1 MALQANSLLATKM
14 ILVLD
19 LDSEMRDLPK
29 EVMKEMKLVA
39 NSPENVPVLE
49 QTSIER
55 PISID
60 LFAIL
65 SIPNLKRK
73 SIEQFKHKNQE
84 QMMNKMKHK
93 LRSRSEIPKSGS
105 QRLEGGK
112 MRGTPKKRNKK
123 KKKKKGR
130 EDHSV
135 WKVGKQEE
143 NLRKSRSKIKRRKE
157 ERRSGCSVRIL
168 ILLCYVLILIFCF

>member
-73 SIEQFKHKNQE
+73 SI
-84 QMMNKMKHK
+84 
-93 LRSRSEIPKSGS
+93 
-105 QRLEGGK
+105 
-112 MRGTPKKRNKK
+112 
-123 KKKKKGR
+123 
-130 EDHSV
+130 D
-135 WKVGKQEE
+135 
-143 NLRKSRSKIKRRKE
+143 
-157 ERRSGCSVRIL
+157 
-168 ILLCYVLILIFCF
+168 

>member
-1 MALQANSLLATKM
+1 MALQGNSLLATKM

-29 EVMKEMKLVA
+29 EAMKEMKLVA

-60 LFAIL
+60 LLAIL

-73 SIEQFKHKNQE
+73 STN
-84 QMMNKMKHK
+84 
-93 LRSRSEIPKSGS
+93 
-105 QRLEGGK
+105 
-112 MRGTPKKRNKK
+112 
-123 KKKKKGR
+123 
-130 EDHSV
+130 
-135 WKVGKQEE
+135 
-143 NLRKSRSKIKRRKE
+143 
-157 ERRSGCSVRIL
+157 
-168 ILLCYVLILIFCF
+168 